1 MKFDGNVA
9 VVTGAGD
16 GMGRELTKALVSH
29 GCSVAI
35 CDINVENMNL
45 TREEA
50 MAIAVN
56 GATVSTFKC
65 DVSNEEQVQRFAEY
79 VGNGYDLVGKGFL
92 LFNNAGIGGGGSIVS
107 DPRESWERTFNINW
121 YGVYYSVRAF
131 MPLLLNAKSG
141 YVVNTSSVNGFWAS
155 IGFMQPHTAYSA
167 SKFAVKGFTEALI
180 NDFRLHAPHL
190 KAAVVMPGHIG
201 TGIAQNSMKAG
212 GNIDI
217 ETIRSRAKLISMRVA
232 QLKASSDPQYL
243 LLSKDVEMLARYE
256 NGGRIMEAMTDQQI
270 FASMNARGADFRNN
284 ARTTAAEAARIILEG
299 VAKDEWRILVGPDAV
314 HLDGKIRSDPWRA
327 YDANFVLPNVSL
339 VKKGGKANKGRVLTR
354 SKI

>member
-107 DPRESWERTFNINW
+107 DPRESWERTF
-121 YGVYYSVRAF
+121 
-131 MPLLLNAKSG
+131 
-141 YVVNTSSVNGFWAS
+141 
-155 IGFMQPHTAYSA
+155 H
-167 SKFAVKGFTEALI
+167 
-180 NDFRLHAPHL
+180 
-190 KAAVVMPGHIG
+190 
-201 TGIAQNSMKAG
+201 
-212 GNIDI
+212 
-217 ETIRSRAKLISMRVA
+217 
-232 QLKASSDPQYL
+232 
-243 LLSKDVEMLARYE
+243 
-256 NGGRIMEAMTDQQI
+256 
-270 FASMNARGADFRNN
+270 MN
-284 ARTTAAEAARIILEG
+284 
-299 VAKDEWRILVGPDAV
+299 
-314 HLDGKIRSDPWRA
+314 
-327 YDANFVLPNVSL
+327 
-339 VKKGGKANKGRVLTR
+339 
-354 SKI
+354 